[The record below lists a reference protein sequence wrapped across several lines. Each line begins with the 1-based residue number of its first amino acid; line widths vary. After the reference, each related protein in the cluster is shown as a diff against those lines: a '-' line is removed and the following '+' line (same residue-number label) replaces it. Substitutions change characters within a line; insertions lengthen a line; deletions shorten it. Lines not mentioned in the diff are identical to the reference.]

1 MEDFGM
7 NKHTESSMTEKKPKN
22 KLDIARLIIG
32 IIQFIAVA
40 CAVITLIIELYPQIK
55 PNNSNLLEMANAG
68 DYQSQIEL
76 AHFYYETGDFSEAVY
91 WYKVALISNDDTDV
105 LALNNLGYLYS
116 RGYGLASEAVSEKER
131 LEIALSLFDK
141 AIHAKDSDENL
152 STAAMNKYLLLITF
166 GEDMFDD
173 YEMELK
179 NTNEFLRQQKDF
191 DELVIVPERRI
202 KSQKTFD
209 SSIVIPTGWI
219 NENTYV
225 ALSGAHATQFENGY
239 SGIQYIYIQT
249 VYEEGQ
255 EKLPELQYISPL
267 LQNQ

>member
-1 MEDFGM
+1 MKE
-7 NKHTESSMTEKKPKN
+7 NTEPPVAEKKANN
-22 KLDIARLIIG
+22 KLDIARFILE
-32 IIQFIAVA
+32 IIQLIAVVCTVA
-40 CAVITLIIELYPQIK
+40 TLYFSLYPQAK

-91 WYKVALISNDDTDV
+91 WYKVALISNDDANHSV

-116 RGYGLASEAVSEKER
+116 RGYGLASEAVSEQER

-141 AIHAKDSDENL
+141 AINTKDADENL

-173 YEMELK
+173 YETKLK
-179 NTNEFLRQQKDF
+179 NTYDFLRQQKDF
-191 DELVIVPERRI
+191 GELIIVPERRI
-202 KSQKTFD
+202 KSQETFD

-219 NENTYV
+219 DENTYV
-225 ALSGAHATQFENGY
+225 TLSGAHATQFENGY
-239 SGIQYIYIQT
+239 SGIQYVYVQT

-267 LQNQ
+267 LQKQ